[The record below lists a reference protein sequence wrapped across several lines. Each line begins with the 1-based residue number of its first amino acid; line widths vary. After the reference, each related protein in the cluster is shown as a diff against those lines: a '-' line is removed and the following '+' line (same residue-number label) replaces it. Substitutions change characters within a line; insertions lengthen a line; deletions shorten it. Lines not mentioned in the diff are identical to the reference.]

1 MRIKEDRI
9 FPAHIRY
16 VIVTPEMV
24 YPLRQKPKRVPGG
37 YLTKNGRRVVRGQSL
52 SFNRVRLIGNSLKEL
67 YGEG

>member
-24 YPLRQKPKRVPGG
+24 YPLRQKPKRVPEGVPD
-37 YLTKNGRRVVRGQSL
+37 KKRPQSCPRPE
-52 SFNRVRLIGNSLKEL
+52 S
-67 YGEG
+67 